1 MTPCHAYVCLHLCFG
16 LCDRTERKLR
26 STQMLTRV
34 RRAARRSRH
43 QARRLR
49 VCARLLGTSMRC
61 VCVYIARMVCHGAS
75 QKSGLSQPRAR
86 ANIACDIRN
95 EHAARTPNPRLGGQH
110 AFSACRRASSPIV
123 QSDHDHQWR
132 FSPLPSLVLL
142 ALFFSPLLLSPPI
155 ALTVFRLVPTSLA
168 ALPQGL

>member
-1 MTPCHAYVCLHLCFG
+1 MTPCHAYVCRHLCFG
-16 LCDRTERKLR
+16 LCDRTQRKLR
-26 STQMLTRV
+26 STKMLTRV

-95 EHAARTPNPRLGGQH
+95 EHAARTPTPRLGGQH
-110 AFSACRRASSPIV
+110 AFSACRRASSPTW
-123 QSDHDHQWR
+123 SDSTNGA
-132 FSPLPSLVLL
+132 SPPSRRS
-142 ALFFSPLLLSPPI
+142 FFSPSSSHLSSFLL
-155 ALTVFRLVPTSLA
+155 RLL
-168 ALPQGL
+168 